1 MKIDKSEIAG
11 KLAMLRKTIP
21 SKTDIECLRGVLVT
35 DRTMTATNLNT
46 TLQTTI
52 DCDPAERFI
61 LPIKAIEMIESLPEG
76 VIEIQA
82 EKDNTL
88 FIRSGSIRNRI
99 ATYPADDFPAVD
111 ILEGAEAVGIE
122 SDRLQDAINTVLY
135 AVATTSPRPAATGL
149 LFEGD
154 GKNLNLVALDGYR
167 VAWAKIPYT
176 SEFRMIVPRA
186 AVQTLLT
193 LGLSGTVNIRYN
205 RRAAIFEV
213 SDYTFY
219 SRLLEGEYPEY
230 KKVFPEHKNSVLID
244 RRAMME
250 SIRRATICLEE
261 KSRPMVVLD
270 IDDNELLLS
279 TKSGIGD
286 YSEALRLEAP
296 AEQKVKIGFNGRYL
310 QDCFKSYD
318 GEVVECFFGT
328 GNQPM
333 VVDDGEIKSL
343 VLPVRLSGAN

>member
-76 VIEIQA
+76 VVEIQA

-154 GKNLNLVALDGYR
+154 GENLNLVALDGYR

-176 SEFRMIVPRA
+176 NEFRMIVPRA
-186 AVQTLLT
+186 SVQTLLT
-193 LGLSGTVNIRYN
+193 LGLTGTVNIRYN
-205 RRAAIFEV
+205 RKAAVFEV
-213 SDYTFY
+213 ADFTFF
-219 SRLLEGEYPEY
+219 SRLLDGEYPDY
-230 KKVFPEHKNSVLID
+230 KKVFPEYKNSVLLD
-244 RRAMME
+244 RKAMME

-261 KSRPMVVLD
+261 KTRPMVILD
-270 IDDNELLLS
+270 IGGSELTLS

-286 YSEALRLEAP
+286 YYETLRMESA
-296 AEQKVKIGFNGRYL
+296 AEQSVKIGFNGRYL
-310 QDCFKSYD
+310 QDCFKSYS
-318 GEVVECFFGT
+318 GPVVECFFGN
-328 GNQPM
+328 GDQPM
-333 VVDDGEIKSL
+333 VIDDGEIKSL
-343 VLPVRLSGAN
+343 VLPVRLSGVK

>member
-1 MKIDKSEIAG
+1 MRIDKSEIAG

-21 SKTDIECLRGVLVT
+21 SKTDIEFLRGVLVK
-35 DRTMTATNLNT
+35 DGTMTANNLT
-46 TLQTTI
+46 TALQTPI
-52 DCDPAERFI
+52 DSGSDEAFI
-61 LPIKAIEMIESLPEG
+61 LPLKAIDMIESLPDGE
-76 VIEIQA
+76 VEIRA
-82 EKDNTL
+82 EKGNTL
-88 FIRSGSIRNRI
+88 FIRSGSIKNRLS
-99 ATYPADDFPAVD
+99 TYPADDFPAVD
-111 ILEGAEAVGIE
+111 TLESEFHVGIE
-122 SDRLQDAINTVLY
+122 SNRLQTAINTVLY
-135 AVATTSPRPAATGL
+135 AVATVSTKPVVTGL

-154 GKNLNLVALDGYR
+154 GTNLNLVALDGYR

-176 SEFRMIVPRA
+176 TEFRMIVPRA
-186 AVQTLLT
+186 SVQMLLT

-205 RRAAIFEV
+205 RRAAVFEV

-244 RRAMME
+244 REAMME

-261 KSRPMVVLD
+261 KTRPMVVLD
-270 IDDNELLLS
+270 INDNELLLS